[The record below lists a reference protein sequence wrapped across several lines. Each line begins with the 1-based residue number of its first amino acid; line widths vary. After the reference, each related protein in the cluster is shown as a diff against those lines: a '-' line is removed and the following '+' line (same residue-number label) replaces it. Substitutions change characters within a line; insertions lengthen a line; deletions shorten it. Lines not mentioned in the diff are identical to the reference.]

1 MLKAVAKPL
10 GMEVEILEAGD
21 TSAAAP
27 QEVSV
32 DSSLMRTTREQHL
45 KENGEALRRFEE
57 QLKRL
62 GRVCFL
68 EVF

>member
-27 QEVSV
+27 QEVPV
-32 DSSLMRTTREQHL
+32 DSSLMRATREQHL
-45 KENGEALRRFEE
+45 K
-57 QLKRL
+57 
-62 GRVCFL
+62 
-68 EVF
+68 